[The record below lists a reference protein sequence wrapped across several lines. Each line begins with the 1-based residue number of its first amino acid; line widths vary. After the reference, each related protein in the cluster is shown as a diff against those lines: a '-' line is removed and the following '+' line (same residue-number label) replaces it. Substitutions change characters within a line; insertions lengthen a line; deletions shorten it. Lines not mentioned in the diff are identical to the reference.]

1 MNCAV
6 IVFPGS
12 NCDRDMA
19 HALELLPNTTV
30 CFLSC
35 QETSELT
42 DFDAVFLPGGFSYG
56 DYLRTG
62 ALAAFTPIIPAL
74 KTFAA
79 AGGLIVGICNGF
91 QILTEIGLLP
101 GALVKNR
108 SLKFICK
115 TTPLKIQNLNT
126 HFTCAYKT
134 AEIQIPI
141 AHAEG
146 NYYCDDE
153 TYQSLIKNNQ
163 IVFTYMNNPN
173 GSKGDIAGIINQQ
186 GNILGMM
193 PHPERAVESLL
204 GNTDGMLFFQSILE
218 TIQKRQVTSI

>member
-1 MNCAV
+1 MNYAV

-30 CFLSC
+30 RFLSC

-126 HFTCAYKT
+126 YFTCAYKT
-134 AEIQIPI
+134 GEIQIPI

-186 GNILGMM
+186 GNVLGMM